1 MKSSGNVLELQR
13 QELLTSSSSPWQIGW
28 VGSDGNSLY
37 QRHQPLPPGPPPPPH
52 LSLSLTHSFALWVP
66 SITKLSLGADRAE
79 KKEEEE
85 EVEEEEEEEEMPCRP
100 LIRNPWW
107 ERRGPLGLRLCP
119 LLQPPSLLCLSLS
132 NHFSVLCH
140 VPAVKISPCY
150 HRNMLRQSC
159 PRYNCPYSSILLI
172 LQLYLNNIYNK
183 LPQFTLLARA
193 LVTLLSWSL

>member
-1 MKSSGNVLELQR
+1 MVIASIKD
-13 QELLTSSSSPWQIGW
+13 TSPS
-28 VGSDGNSLY
+28 
-37 QRHQPLPPGPPPPPH
+37 HQDHHHHPIS
-52 LSLSLTHSFALWVP
+52 LSLSLTRLLFGCHLLLNLAWGP
-66 SITKLSLGADRAE
+66 TKQK

-85 EVEEEEEEEEMPCRP
+85 EVEEEEEEEEEEMPCRP